1 MGRKSMQ
8 KKRSHE
14 INSQL
19 LMIMENYCLN
29 SLSRSSHFI
38 MPSSF
43 FKIPWKV
50 KGYCKGLSPSLGTI
64 RRRISRDEG

>member
-1 MGRKSMQ
+1 MGRQSMQ

-43 FKIPWKV
+43 LKSHGRSKDIARD
-50 KGYCKGLSPSLGTI
+50 SPLP
-64 RRRISRDEG
+64 